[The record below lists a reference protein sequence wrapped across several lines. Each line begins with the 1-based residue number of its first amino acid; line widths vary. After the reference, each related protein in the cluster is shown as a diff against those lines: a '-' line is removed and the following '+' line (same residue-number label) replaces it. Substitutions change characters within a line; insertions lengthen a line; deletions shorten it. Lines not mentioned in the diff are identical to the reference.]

1 MQNLSVKQAYV
12 MLVITQ
18 FLWAS
23 ALIVARGVHEELPPV
38 AFSFW
43 RWVAAVALMSPL
55 ALPLLINSWADIK
68 TKINR
73 IILLG
78 CFLALG
84 STGLIWAVQFTTA
97 TNASLVAACQ
107 PVVTAIVA
115 WVILKERL
123 NLLQTLGVVAAL
135 GGVSVMVSRMQL
147 GVILNLS
154 FNPGDAIMLAAVCC
168 YAFYTVNLHRWL
180 SGTHPLLMLFL
191 AALTG
196 TFALVPFTIAEAVI
210 VGTMMINWQTIGA
223 ILFMALVPT
232 MLATTMWNAALGT
245 VGPNKAT
252 IFMNLLPVFGILLG
266 VLLLDETLFR
276 YHLVGAALVCVG
288 ISLMVKRRQN

>member
-1 MQNLSVKQAYV
+1 MIHKISVRQAYA
-12 MLVITQ
+12 MLVVTQ

-23 ALIVARGVHEELPPV
+23 ALIVARGVHEELPPI

-55 ALPLLINSWADIK
+55 ALPLLKGAWPDVK
-68 TKINR
+68 TKFAKIFS
-73 IILLG
+73 LG

-107 PVVTAIVA
+107 PIVTAMVA
-115 WVILKERL
+115 WAILKDRL
-123 NLLQTLGVVAAL
+123 NLLQLIGVIAAL
-135 GGVSVMVSRMQL
+135 SGVAVMVSRMQL
-147 GVILNLS
+147 DVILGLS

-196 TFALVPFTIAEAVI
+196 TLVLIPFTIAEAAM
-210 VGTMMINWQTIGA
+210 VGTMTISWRTIGA

-232 MLATTMWNAALGT
+232 MLATTMWNAALGV

-252 IFMNLLPVFGILLG
+252 IFMNLLPIFGILLG
-266 VLLLDETLFR
+266 VALLDELLFR
-276 YHLVGAALVCVG
+276 YHLVGAALVCAG
-288 ISLMVKRRQN
+288 ISLMVKRH